1 MQCSRHQE
9 LLIFAKPTGPAL
21 GVRRCLPAP
30 HTDRSAGRSGS
41 LSPVRTGKQ
50 RTECHH
56 LIPAASPRSTALA
69 QTPAEAIAKPHAS
82 LQRLCQVTGK
92 RVPEPILRSVTTA
105 VGEGADL
112 RGNVKHVE

>member
-50 RTECHH
+50 RIECHH
-56 LIPAASPRSTALA
+56 LIPAASPVRQPWRKLRLKRSLSPTRVYNDFVKS
-69 QTPAEAIAKPHAS
+69 PASGSRS
-82 LQRLCQVTGK
+82 LFLGLSPLQWERERIC
-92 RVPEPILRSVTTA
+92 
-105 VGEGADL
+105 
-112 RGNVKHVE
+112 VET